1 MRRASLLVFSF
12 YLLVFSSCQFGGP
25 KLYDPAQVKFH
36 AEYNPIFEGQFY
48 PSLVMAAD
56 HTNSQFS
63 TEGRRPSVEPTFNRR
78 SATVSGANSQ
88 LFSVSVTS
96 PANHAVLRVTIDSSR
111 LNYVTIFQEEL
122 PRRGERYTFYP
133 SVKWKFDK
141 LYALRQRGTADLTF
155 TCYINDEEVDI
166 DNVRIN
172 YHSVGDCLLSI
183 RDTAGKLN
191 DFRWMIAAYVNEE
204 HPYID
209 SILASMLQSGIIT
222 KIDGYQSSREQVIKQ
237 AEAIWYYALSHGI
250 AYSSVS
256 CTTNP
261 TKNTNVQHIRFFDEV
276 YSLHQANCVDACVFF
291 ASVMRKI
298 GLKPVIFIA
307 PCHAYLGYYT
317 DKNRKRLNLL
327 ETTITAWTNFP
338 ALDRAYRPDAQG
350 ADRLPKEQYDK
361 VSKYLTVQQR
371 SQWENGTLSFEDL
384 KRAVS
389 HTLFVRA
396 TNYDVEQHSQNLPH
410 YNNPDEIRY
419 QQLDIEQLRQY
430 VNPITEN

>member
-1 MRRASLLVFSF
+1 MRRFPLLAFSF
-12 YLLVFSSCQFGGP
+12 YLLLSLSSCQFAGP
-25 KLYDPAQVKFH
+25 KKLYDPVQVQFK

-48 PSLVMAAD
+48 PSLVMAVD
-56 HTNSQFS
+56 HTNPELS
-63 TEGRRPSVEPTFNRR
+63 TP
-78 SATVSGANSQ
+78 Q
-88 LFSVSVTS
+88 LFTVSVTA
-96 PANHAVLRVTIDSSR
+96 PANNAVLRITIDSSR

-133 SVKWKFDK
+133 TVKWKFDK

-166 DNVRIN
+166 SNLRLN

-183 RDTAGKLN
+183 RDTSGTLR

-209 SILASMLQSGIIT
+209 SILSDMLASGIVS
-222 KIDGYQSSREQVIKQ
+222 KINGYQQGGDQVVKQ
-237 AEAIWYYALSHGI
+237 VEAIWHYALMRGI

-256 CTTNP
+256 CATNP
-261 TKNTNVQHIRFFDEV
+261 TKNTNNQHVRFFDEV
-276 YSLHQANCVDACVFF
+276 YSSRQANCVDACVFF

-298 GLKPVIFIA
+298 GLKPVIFID

-317 DKNRKRLNLL
+317 DKRRKQIRLL
-327 ETTITAWTNFP
+327 ETTITAWANFP
-338 ALDRAYRPDAQG
+338 ALDRAYNPDAEG

-361 VSKYLTVQQR
+361 VAKYLTDAQKK
-371 SQWENGTLSFEDL
+371 QWEEGAMTLDGL

-389 HTLFVRA
+389 HELFVRA
-396 TNYDVEQHSQNLPH
+396 SDYDVELHSQNLPH
-410 YNNPDEIRY
+410 YNDPNSIVY
-419 QQLDIEQLRQY
+419 QMLDIEQLRQY
-430 VNPITEN
+430 VSPVTEN

>member
-36 AEYNPIFEGQFY
+36 AEYNPLYENQFY

-56 HTNSQFS
+56 HTNSQLS
-63 TEGRRPSVEPTFNRR
+63 TLNP
-78 SATVSGANSQ
+78 Q
-88 LFSVSVTS
+88 LSTFSVSVTS

-133 SVKWKFDK
+133 TVKWKYDK

-327 ETTITAWTNFP
+327 ETTITAWTTKTAGGCLRGQAERP
-338 ALDRAYRPDAQG
+338 CVRRASRG
-350 ADRLPKEQYDK
+350 K
-361 VSKYLTVQQR
+361 
-371 SQWENGTLSFEDL
+371 
-384 KRAVS
+384 
-389 HTLFVRA
+389 
-396 TNYDVEQHSQNLPH
+396 
-410 YNNPDEIRY
+410 
-419 QQLDIEQLRQY
+419 
-430 VNPITEN
+430 